1 MQVLYNPKCQ
11 TNEQQ
16 IFCSH
21 HILSDDVSLNPE
33 PVYNNKSLDTN
44 DCNVFKLKAIH
55 LTHLN
60 VNNLLPGTAVIGY
73 RAVCTNA
80 VLNAITES

>member
-1 MQVLYNPKCQ
+1 MNNKFFVR
-11 TNEQQ
+11 
-16 IFCSH
+16 IF

-33 PVYNNKSLDTN
+33 PVYNNKTLDTN